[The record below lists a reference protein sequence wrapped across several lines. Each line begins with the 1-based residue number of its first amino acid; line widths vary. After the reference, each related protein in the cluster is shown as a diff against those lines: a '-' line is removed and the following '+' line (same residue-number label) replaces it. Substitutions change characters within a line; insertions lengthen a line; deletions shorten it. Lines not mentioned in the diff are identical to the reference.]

1 MITAHLPL
9 RHRLTGEGAFGY
21 VYQGQKSEDVMTD
34 TRPKVC
40 VIIGAGD
47 GLGAALARAF
57 AAAGLTVCVT
67 RRERNL
73 NQLESLVTAIR
84 DSGGKAHAL
93 PIDARDE
100 HAMVALFDSIEAD
113 IGPIEVVAFN
123 IGANVRFDVLDT
135 TARVYQKVWEM
146 AAFAGFIAGRE
157 AARVMTPR
165 KRGTII
171 FTGATASLRGRE
183 GFGAFAGAKHALRAL
198 AQSMSRELAPK
209 GVHVAHVVLDGA
221 MEGAFIKGL
230 MPDYETRL
238 ANGEIVAV
246 DEAAKNWIW
255 LWQQHKS
262 AWTHELDLRPFSEK
276 W

>member
-1 MITAHLPL
+1 
-9 RHRLTGEGAFGY
+9 
-21 VYQGQKSEDVMTD
+21 MTD
-34 TRPKVC
+34 TRSKVC

-47 GLGAALARAF
+47 GLGGALARAF

-73 NQLESLVTAIR
+73 DQLETLAKSIH
-84 DSGGKAHAL
+84 DMGGKAHAF
-93 PIDARDE
+93 PVDARDE
-100 HAMVALFDSIEAD
+100 DAMIALFDTIEAD

-123 IGANVRFDVLDT
+123 IGANVRFDIVDT

-146 AAFAGFIAGRE
+146 AAFAGFITGRE

-165 KRGTII
+165 GRGTII
-171 FTGATASLRGRE
+171 FTGATASQRGRG
-183 GFGAFAGAKHALRAL
+183 GFSAFAGAKHALRAL
-198 AQSMSRELAPK
+198 AQSMSRELAPN
-209 GVHVAHVVLDGA
+209 GVHVAHVVIDG
-221 MEGAFIKGL
+221 MVEGAFIKG
-230 MPDYETRL
+230 MVPDYETRL
-238 ANGEIVAV
+238 AAGEIVNV
-246 DEAAKNWIW
+246 DEAAKNWVW

>member
-1 MITAHLPL
+1 
-9 RHRLTGEGAFGY
+9 
-21 VYQGQKSEDVMTD
+21 MTD
-34 TRPKVC
+34 ERAKVC

-47 GLGAALARAF
+47 GLGAALARSF

-67 RRERNL
+67 RRARNL
-73 NQLESLVTAIR
+73 AQLEALVASIEET
-84 DSGGKAHAL
+84 GGKAHAF

-100 HAMVALFDSIEAD
+100 DAMVAMFDTIEAD

-123 IGANVRFDVLDT
+123 IGANVRFDVVDT

-165 KRGTII
+165 GRGTVI
-171 FTGATASLRGRE
+171 FTGATAGMRGRE
-183 GFGAFAGAKHALRAL
+183 GFSAFAGAKHALRAL
-198 AQSMSRELAPK
+198 AQSMARELGPK
-209 GVHVAHVVLDGA
+209 GLHVVHVVVDGA
-221 MEGAFIKGL
+221 MEGAFIKGIV
-230 MPDYETRL
+230 PDYETRL
-238 ANGEIVAV
+238 ANGEILAV
-246 DEAAKNWIW
+246 DEAAKNWVW

-262 AWTHELDLRPFSEK
+262 AWTHELDLRPWSEK